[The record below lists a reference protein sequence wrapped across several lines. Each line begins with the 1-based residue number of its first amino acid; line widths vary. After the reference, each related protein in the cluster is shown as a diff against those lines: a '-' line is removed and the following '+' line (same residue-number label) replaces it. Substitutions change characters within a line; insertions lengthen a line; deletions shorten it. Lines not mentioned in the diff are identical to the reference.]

1 MSLEIKLEAFE
12 GPMDL
17 LMLLIE
23 KNKVDIYNIPI
34 SLITDQYL
42 QYVESIEQENPDLDT
57 LSDFLV
63 MAVTLLD
70 IKARMLL
77 PKEEDENGEE
87 IDPRTELVE
96 RLIEY
101 QEFKFR
107 AKQLMDIYDVPESP
121 FYKEPTVPD
130 EVMRFRPDID
140 YADLLAGVTM
150 DRLSSIFRMVMEKQE
165 EKTDPIRSG
174 FREVRREPVRLS
186 DKLLRIMDFGKNRSR
201 FSFRELL
208 ERSSSRAD
216 LVVTFLACL
225 ELIKIG
231 QIEVSQEEIF
241 GDIEFIWNE
250 NCETTLSK
258 EEIADYD

>member
-42 QYVESIEQENPDLDT
+42 AYVEDMQQESPNLEV

-63 MAVTLLD
+63 MAATLLD

-87 IDPRTELVE
+87 IDPRSELVQ

-101 QEFKFR
+101 QEFKFLAQELGDR
-107 AKQLMDIYDVPESP
+107 YGTPESP
-121 FYKEPTVPD
+121 LFKVPTVPE
-130 EVMRFRPDID
+130 EVMAFRPDID
-140 YADLLAGVTM
+140 YEDLLSGVTM
-150 DRLSSIFRMVMEKQE
+150 DRLSAIFRMVMEKQE
-165 EKTDPIRSG
+165 EKQDPIRSTFG
-174 FREVRREPVRLS
+174 EIRREPVRLS
-186 DKLLRIMDFGKNRSR
+186 DKLGHVLDFGRERKR

-208 ERSSSRAD
+208 EGADTRAD

-231 QIEVSQEEIF
+231 QVLVSQDEIF
-241 GDIEFIWNE
+241 GDIELTWNDE
-250 NCETTLSK
+250 CETKVTK
-258 EEIADYD
+258 EDISSYD

>member
-42 QYVESIEQENPDLDT
+42 QYVEDMEQASPDLDV

-63 MAVTLLD
+63 MAATLLD

-87 IDPRTELVE
+87 IDPRTELVQ

-101 QEFKFR
+101 QEFKFMAR
-107 AKQLMDIYDVPESP
+107 ELGEQYGVAEMPL
-121 FYKEPTVPD
+121 FKEATVPD
-130 EVMRFRPDID
+130 EVLSYRPDID
-140 YADLLAGVTM
+140 YNDLLSGVTM
-150 DRLSSIFRMVMEKQE
+150 ERLSAVFRMVMEKQE
-165 EKTDPIRSG
+165 EKEDPIRSSFG
-174 FREVRREPVRLS
+174 EIRKEPVRLS
-186 DKLLRIMDFGKNRSR
+186 DRLAHVLDIGREKKK

-208 ERSSSRAD
+208 GDSGSRAET
-216 LVVTFLACL
+216 VVTFLACL

-231 QIEVSQEEIF
+231 QVLVSQEEIF
-241 GDIEFIWNE
+241 GDILLTWNDD
-250 NCETTLSK
+250 CEINVTK
-258 EEIADYD
+258 EDISSYD